1 MNESACLSATFWLYF
16 FGFRLASFHD
26 RPVKK
31 LYRIMYKEEKRIN
44 FEPGRRRGNLS
55 EQ

>member
-1 MNESACLSATFWLYF
+1 MDENACLSATFWLYF

-26 RPVKK
+26 KSIKNHYQVKH
-31 LYRIMYKEEKRIN
+31 KEEIRIKA
-44 FEPGRRRGNLS
+44 EPIWGNLS

>member
-26 RPVKK
+26 KSIENRYQVKH
-31 LYRIMYKEEKRIN
+31 KEEMRIIVK
-44 FEPGRRRGNLS
+44 PVWGNLL

>member
-16 FGFRLASFHD
+16 FGFRLASFHHK
-26 RPVKK
+26 PTKNQYQLK
-31 LYRIMYKEEKRIN
+31 YKEENRIK
-44 FEPGRRRGNLS
+44 EKSIWGNLS

>member
-26 RPVKK
+26 KPIKNQYQIK
-31 LYRIMYKEEKRIN
+31 HKEEMRIKI
-44 FEPGRRRGNLS
+44 EPIWGNLS
-55 EQ
+55 KQ

>member
-1 MNESACLSATFWLYF
+1 MDDSACLSATFWLYF

-26 RPVKK
+26 KSIKNQYQVKHN
-31 LYRIMYKEEKRIN
+31 EEMRMN
-44 FEPGRRRGNLS
+44 VEPAWGNPS